1 MFTTPGALD
10 FSAIAREVREFW
22 EREQVFA
29 QLVAKTRG
37 GPRFSFLDGPITA
50 NNPMGVHHAR
60 GRTYKDIVQ
69 RYKAMC
75 GFAQRF
81 QNGFDCQGLWVE
93 VEVEKA
99 LGLNSKREIEALGA
113 EAFARA
119 CRERVLRFAALQTE
133 QSARLGQWM
142 DWRNSYYTMSDT
154 NIGYIWHF
162 LAECHRRG
170 WIYLGHRVMPWC
182 VRCGTSISQHEMLE
196 SYTDV
201 THPSVV
207 VALPILGQERAAL
220 LAWTTTPWTLPAN
233 VALAVH
239 PDSIYESVAVGDWR
253 YYVAA
258 AARPALPGLTDVRQR
273 VPGAGLVGL
282 RYAAPFAE
290 IPAQRSIEHRVVGW
304 EQVVPGE
311 GTGIVHI
318 APGCGQEDFEL
329 AQRHGLPVV
338 PAVDEEGQYG
348 PGFGPLHGLKA
359 LEATDDVVAWLS
371 AQGLLYH
378 QAPHRHRYPSCW
390 RCGQELL
397 FRLVDEWFIRAD
409 EVRPAALSANAD
421 VRWHPEHQGL
431 RMKDWLT
438 NMGDWC
444 ISRKRFW
451 GLPLPFYPC
460 PRCGRLTVVSSRD
473 ELRRL
478 ATDGDAVD
486 ALPELHR
493 PWIDAI
499 TIRCEACGEAV
510 RRVPAVGDCWL
521 DAGIVPFSTLRYLDD
536 RAHWATWFPA
546 DFVVEMAAQIR
557 GWFYA
562 LLFMAVTLE
571 GRAPYRTVMAHD
583 RVLGEDG
590 REMHKSWGN
599 AVWLDEALDRMGP
612 DVVRCLFASHSIAE
626 PITFGSAAARDVTR
640 RFLTLWNVYTLFVT
654 YANIDRPSLP
664 PDAAAPSTARG
675 LEAWILARLGSTI
688 REVRAAL
695 DDYQIRRVVAVLETF
710 VQDDLS
716 NWYVRRR
723 RRQFWK
729 SEMTEGKAVAYQ
741 TLFHVLV
748 RTCQLLAPVMPFVAE
763 HIYQGLLG
771 RRDSRAARS
780 VHLTDFPEPDED
792 AVNPALEA
800 GVVFVQRALRLALAV
815 RNAAGLR
822 VRQPVASVLVLA
834 PAGARTWLREFDLD
848 LREELN
854 AEAVEVESLDA
865 TVTNALQAEGHASWP
880 SPRGTPIALT
890 VDAGPFRAA
899 LDGDLVVAVDT
910 RLTEALRRKG
920 LARQLAHQIQRLRKT
935 LGFRVDDRIRLSVA
949 SDPERQAAIAEHAE
963 HLRSE
968 TLAIEFAVGPPPS
981 DWAVHTLKLDGG
993 QVTVGIAR
1001 ASEVTL
1007 PCYDSARPVP
1017 PVEEN

>member
-1 MFTTPGALD
+1 MFRTPGALD

-22 EREQVFA
+22 EREGVFA
-29 QLVAKTRG
+29 RLVAKNRG
-37 GPRFSFLDGPITA
+37 GPPFSFLDGPITA

-69 RYKAMC
+69 RYRAMR
-75 GFAQRF
+75 GFEQRF

-99 LGLNSKREIEALGA
+99 LGLDSKREIEALGA

-119 CRERVLRFAALQTE
+119 CRERVLRFATLQTE

-142 DWRNSYYTMSDT
+142 DWPNSYYTMSDA

-162 LAECHRRG
+162 LGECHRRG

-196 SYTDV
+196 SYADV

-207 VALPILGQERAAL
+207 VALPVLGQERTAL

-239 PDSIYESVAVGDWR
+239 PDSTYESVAVGDWR

-258 AARPALPGLTDVRQR
+258 AARPALSGLRDVRHR
-273 VPGAGLVGL
+273 VRGADLVGL
-282 RYAAPFAE
+282 RYAAPFGE

-304 EQVVPGE
+304 EQVVAGE

-338 PAVDEEGQYG
+338 AAIDEDGRYG
-348 PGFGPLHGLKA
+348 DGFGDLHGLKA
-359 LEATDDVVAWLS
+359 LEATALLVSRLS
-371 AQGLLYH
+371 AKGLLYH

-409 EVRPAALSANAD
+409 EVRPAALSANAG
-421 VRWHPEHQGL
+421 VRWHPEHMGL

-460 PRCGRLTVVSSRD
+460 PRCGRLTVVRSRD

-478 ATDGDAVD
+478 AVDPDAVD

-493 PWIDAI
+493 PWIDSVAL
-499 TIRCEACGEAV
+499 RCEGCGETV
-510 RRVPAVGDCWL
+510 RRVPEVGDCWL
-521 DAGIVPFSTLRYLDD
+521 DAGIVPFSTLSYLED
-536 RAHWATWFPA
+536 RAHWARWFPA
-546 DFVVEMAAQIR
+546 DFVVEMAAQVR

-571 GRAPYRTVMAHD
+571 GRAPYRAVMAHD

-612 DVVRCLFASHSIAE
+612 DVVRYLFAAHPTAE

-654 YANIDRPSLP
+654 YANIDRPALP
-664 PDAAAPSTARG
+664 PDAAAPSTAG
-675 LEAWILARLGSTI
+675 DLEAWILARLASTT

-695 DDYQIRRVVAVLETF
+695 DDYQIRRAVGVLEMF

-729 SEMTEGKAVAYQ
+729 SEMSEGKAVAYQ

-748 RTCQLLAPVMPFVAE
+748 RTCQLLAPVMPFLAE
-763 HIYQGLLG
+763 HIYQGLVG
-771 RRDSRAARS
+771 GGDGGAARS
-780 VHLTDFPEPDED
+780 VHLTDFPEPDEHS
-792 AVNPALEA
+792 VNPELEA

-815 RNAAGLR
+815 RNASGLR
-822 VRQPVASVLVLA
+822 VRQPVASLLVLA
-834 PAGARTWLREFDLD
+834 PTGALTWLREFELD

-854 AEAVEVESLDA
+854 AEAVEVEPLDA
-865 TVTNALQAEGHASWP
+865 AVAHALRAEGHAAWP
-880 SPRGTPIALT
+880 SPTGTPIALT
-890 VDAGPFRAA
+890 VDSGPFRAG

-910 RLTEALRRKG
+910 RLTPGLRRKG

-968 TLAIEFAVGPPPS
+968 TLAVEFTIGPPPS
-981 DWAVHTLKLDGG
+981 GWAVHTVKLDGG
-993 QVTVGIAR
+993 EVTVGIAR
-1001 ASEVTL
+1001 ASA
-1007 PCYDSARPVP
+1007 CYDAARPVP
-1017 PVEEN
+1017 PVEES

>member
-1 MFTTPGALD
+1 MFRTPGALD
-10 FSAIAREVREFW
+10 FSAIAREVHEFW

-29 QLVAKTRG
+29 HLVAKNRG
-37 GPRFSFLDGPITA
+37 DPPFSFLDGPITA

-69 RYKAMC
+69 RYRAMR
-75 GFAQRF
+75 GFEQRF

-133 QSARLGQWM
+133 QSVRLGQWM
-142 DWRNSYYTMSDT
+142 DWPNSYYTMSDA
-154 NIGYIWHF
+154 NITYIWHF
-162 LAECHRRG
+162 LGECHRRG

-196 SYTDV
+196 SYADV

-207 VALPILGQERAAL
+207 VALPILGRERTAL

-239 PDSIYESVAVGDWR
+239 PDATYESVAVGDWR

-258 AARPALPGLTDVRQR
+258 AARPALPGLTDVRER
-273 VPGAGLVGL
+273 LKGADLVGL
-282 RYAAPFAE
+282 RYAAPFGE
-290 IPAQRSIEHRVVGW
+290 MPAQRSLEHRVVEW
-304 EQVVPGE
+304 NDVVAGE

-318 APGCGQEDFEL
+318 APGCGQEDFDL
-329 AQRHGLPVV
+329 AQQHGLPVV
-338 PAVDEEGQYG
+338 AAIDEDGRYG
-348 PGFGPLHGLKA
+348 PGFGDLHGLKA
-359 LEATDDVVAWLS
+359 LEATAVLVSRLS
-371 AQGLLYH
+371 AKGLLYH

-409 EVRPAALSANAD
+409 EIRPAALSANAS
-421 VRWHPEHQGL
+421 VGWQPEHMGL

-460 PRCGRLTVVSSRD
+460 PRCGRLTVVGSRD

-478 ATDGDAVD
+478 AVDPAAVD

-499 TIRCEACGEAV
+499 ALRCEGCGETV
-510 RRVPAVGDCWL
+510 RRVPEVGDCWL

-536 RAHWATWFPA
+536 PAHWARWFPA

-612 DVVRCLFASHSIAE
+612 DVVRYLFAAHPTAE
-626 PITFGSAAARDVTR
+626 PITIGSAAAREATR
-640 RFLTLWNVYTLFVT
+640 RFLTLWNVYALFVT
-654 YANIDRPSLP
+654 YASIDRPSLP
-664 PDAAAPSTARG
+664 ADAAAPSTARG

-695 DDYQIRRVVAVLETF
+695 DDYQIRRAVAVIEAF

-729 SEMTEGKAVAYQ
+729 SEMTERKAVAYR

-771 RRDSRAARS
+771 GRDGRVARS
-780 VHLTDFPEPDED
+780 VHLTDFPEPDEHS
-792 AVNPALEA
+792 VNSELEA
-800 GVVFVQRALRLALAV
+800 GVALVQRALRLALAV

-822 VRQPVASVLVLA
+822 VRQPVASLLVLA
-834 PAGARTWLREFDLD
+834 PAGVLTWLREFELD

-854 AEAVEVESLDA
+854 AEAVEVEPLDA
-865 TVTNALQAEGHASWP
+865 AVAHALQAEGHTSWA
-880 SPRGTPIALT
+880 SPRGTSIALT

-910 RLTEALRRKG
+910 RLTPALRRNG

-935 LGFRVDDRIRLSVA
+935 LGFKVDDRIRLSVA
-949 SDPERQAAIAEHAE
+949 SDLERQAAIAEHAE
-963 HLRSE
+963 HLRAE
-968 TLAIEFAVGPPPS
+968 TLAVEFAVGPPPAG
-981 DWAVHTLKLDGG
+981 WAVHTLKLDGG
-993 QVTVGIAR
+993 EVTVGIAR
-1001 ASEVTL
+1001 ASEGSA
-1007 PCYDSARPVP
+1007 CYDAARPVP
-1017 PVEEN
+1017 PIEES